1 MDLFKT
7 YTEMDIIRM
16 KELIKLWQYYVK
28 YG

>member
-16 KELIKLWQYYVK
+16 KELIELWQHYVK